1 MAKMVTKSILMPA
14 ALAAALDAEAREKK
28 ISLSELARSAL
39 SDRIN
44 LAAIEA
50 RLIARLDAQDE
61 AIAKIIA
68 LVSSLEAVDET
79 GSGVAA

>member
-28 ISLSELARSAL
+28 ISLSELARAAL

-44 LAAIEA
+44 LADIEA
-50 RLIARLDAQDE
+50 RLMARLDVQDK
-61 AIAKIIA
+61 ALAKIIA
-68 LVSSLEAVDET
+68 LVSNLGAVDET
-79 GSGVAA
+79 AGGAAA

>member
-28 ISLSELARSAL
+28 ISLSELARAAL

-44 LAAIEA
+44 LADIEA
-50 RLIARLDAQDE
+50 RLMARLDVQDK
-61 AIAKIIA
+61 ALAKIIA
-68 LVSSLEAVDET
+68 LVSNLEAVDET
-79 GSGVAA
+79 AGGAAV

>member
-28 ISLSELARSAL
+28 ISLSELARAAL

-44 LAAIEA
+44 LSDIEA
-50 RLIARLDAQDE
+50 RVMARLDVQDKVL
-61 AIAKIIA
+61 AKIIA
-68 LVSSLEAVDET
+68 FISNLEGQIEPDGEAHK
-79 GSGVAA
+79 

>member
-28 ISLSELARSAL
+28 ISLSELARAAL

-44 LAAIEA
+44 LVEIEA
-50 RLIARLDAQDE
+50 RLMARLDVQDK
-61 AIAKIIA
+61 ALAKIIA

-79 GSGVAA
+79 AGGATA

>member
-28 ISLSELARSAL
+28 ISLSELARAAL

-44 LAAIEA
+44 LADIEA
-50 RLIARLDAQDE
+50 RLMARLDVQDK
-61 AIAKIIA
+61 ALAKIIA
-68 LVSSLEAVDET
+68 LVSNLEAVDET
-79 GSGVAA
+79 AGGAAA

>member
-28 ISLSELARSAL
+28 ISLSELARAAL

-44 LAAIEA
+44 LSDIEA
-50 RLIARLDAQDE
+50 RLMARLDVQDKVL
-61 AIAKIIA
+61 AKIIA
-68 LVSSLEAVDET
+68 FIANLEGQVEADAEVQK
-79 GSGVAA
+79 

>member
-14 ALAAALDAEAREKK
+14 ALAAALDVEARDKK
-28 ISLSELARSAL
+28 ISLSELARAAL

-44 LAAIEA
+44 LSAIEA
-50 RLIARLDAQDE
+50 RLIARLDAQD
-61 AIAKIIA
+61 AAMAKIIA

-79 GSGVAA
+79 ESGVSK